1 MAGDERSAVILFRD
15 QDRGD
20 SYSKLLQESHAAV
33 ETIPVLD
40 HRYLLAAADIAD
52 IIHRHSHDTNY
63 SAIIFTSQNAVKAL
77 AGAAAEWQSQP
88 DTSMEQA
95 DRAAEWRRFLA
106 LPIFVVGKAT
116 AAACSAHLLD
126 HSAASDIRGDQCGQ
140 AAVLLPEIIR
150 FCRQQRQRLAN
161 KPQLLFFCG
170 DQRRDT
176 LPGGI
181 AGSHEADLRQIISYT
196 TAGRQVRA
204 VTDELADAMG
214 RIVTRSGRI
223 SLVWMVVFS
232 PSGARV
238 IVPALRALER
248 KGLVCPERIQSS
260 GAAVYRLAAIGK
272 TTASELV
279 TLGIDGRQV
288 TQASEPSEHGNN
300 SNRFG
305 AFSNTGGGS
314 SGGGFTQT
322 TAFGALGNTT
332 PKKSKDQPLTGAL
345 LKQGIEDRPLW
356 KLSVFGP
363 TSNKPNMLSGT
374 DVSPEEM
381 HLDFMLAERAG
392 NVPACQQKYAQL
404 ADEMDQRVRE
414 VVGNADSYALK
425 WENQYGQTTPQPSGA
440 GGTGAF
446 GQAAS
451 AFGQKPFGQSAAS
464 GFGGSTS
471 SAFGQPTTP
480 KQSAFGSSAFGQSSG
495 SGGFGKSGASG
506 GFGQSSASGGFGQ
519 SGTGAFGKST
529 TGAFGQ
535 SSGTGSAFG
544 QSSGTGSAFGQ
555 SSGASAFGQSS
566 KPSAFGQPSPAQS
579 AFGNTGT
586 SAFGSTGTSAFGNA
600 GTSAFGN
607 RGASAFGSNS
617 GTSAFGQ
624 ILGGSQFAMSS
635 NTSQQI
641 SGKTDPTRDLSAQEI
656 ECFKNPQFTM
666 GQIPEIPPTADLC

>member
-1 MAGDERSAVILFRD
+1 
-15 QDRGD
+15 
-20 SYSKLLQESHAAV
+20 
-33 ETIPVLD
+33 
-40 HRYLLAAADIAD
+40 
-52 IIHRHSHDTNY
+52 
-63 SAIIFTSQNAVKAL
+63 
-77 AGAAAEWQSQP
+77 
-88 DTSMEQA
+88 
-95 DRAAEWRRFLA
+95 
-106 LPIFVVGKAT
+106 
-116 AAACSAHLLD
+116 
-126 HSAASDIRGDQCGQ
+126 
-140 AAVLLPEIIR
+140 
-150 FCRQQRQRLAN
+150 
-161 KPQLLFFCG
+161 
-170 DQRRDT
+170 
-176 LPGGI
+176 
-181 AGSHEADLRQIISYT
+181 
-196 TAGRQVRA
+196 
-204 VTDELADAMG
+204 
-214 RIVTRSGRI
+214 
-223 SLVWMVVFS
+223 MVVCNYFLQGRCS
-232 PSGARV
+232 FGDRCRNEHPQNRPSGF
-238 IVPALRALER
+238 
-248 KGLVCPERIQSS
+248 GQSS
-260 GAAVYRLAAIGK
+260 
-272 TTASELV
+272 S
-279 TLGIDGRQV
+279 LGGQ
-288 TQASEPSEHGNN
+288 NN

-425 WENQYGQTTPQPSGA
+425 WENQYGQTTPQSSGA